1 MNPIV
6 RLALEEDIGTG
17 DVTSAACIP
26 ESQLAKGRFLAR
38 EPLVIAGLNLLAEV
52 YDARGG
58 VDDLRL
64 LKRDGDSCVDGD
76 VLALVT
82 GRARTLLECERVA
95 LNFLQRLSGVA
106 TLGRRFA
113 EAVAGTGCRVLD
125 TRKTTPGMRVL
136 EKQAA
141 AAGGIVNHRM

>member
-1 MNPIV
+1 MNQIV
-6 RLALEEDIGTG
+6 RLALEEDVGTG

-64 LKRDGDSCVDGD
+64 PDPQRRFCDFRGAGRLVCGAGDGDEDE
-76 VLALVT
+76 VLKCGTSPVT
-82 GRARTLLECERVA
+82 ARRW
-95 LNFLQRLSGVA
+95 
-106 TLGRRFA
+106 
-113 EAVAGTGCRVLD
+113 
-125 TRKTTPGMRVL
+125 
-136 EKQAA
+136 
-141 AAGGIVNHRM
+141 